1 MAKRALFS
9 KPEHWEVHMTKT
21 RNRLISVGI
30 ALLVLIAAA
39 LFIIPQKTAGAES
52 WIDSATK
59 FAGGDGTQG
68 TPYQISSAEE
78 LAYLAMM
85 VNGGE
90 TYDGKYFE
98 LTAANIDLYGKEWT
112 PIGTSDKQFLG
123 EFNGNGN
130 TISNLTISGGD
141 NLGLFAYSSGE
152 IKSVYLDNVNITTS
166 LNAGNA
172 GGVCAFNNGTIDGCG
187 VLSGAISCASSNG
200 GQLGGISKENSGTIS
215 RCFSNAAIK
224 GANSAGIVYVN
235 RGNGVVQNCYN
246 AGTIEGLST
255 AGGISNNNYGK
266 ITTCLNLGEII
277 AKDVT
282 DEDGYV
288 EKRGFGICAMNQPGA
303 SLENCYSDSDV
314 CPKEL
319 FGGFRNTTVYYK
331 TTAEL
336 CDSSFLNDLNSNWE
350 SGSESGETNGRYR
363 TAIYTYP
370 SLKGVGTAATRK
382 GGQTYDFSVGA
393 IGKKF
398 EDFTYIEKPED
409 FKNIAKNLSG
419 NYVLKTDIDFKGEV
433 IEPIGDSESVTGSG
447 LSAPFSGNFSGDGHK
462 ILNVT
467 VKRELGSHSGLFGA
481 NKGTIINLA
490 VEADVSGTAY
500 VGGICASNES
510 GGRIADCSFSG
521 TVNGTKSYVGGI
533 CGENKGGILR
543 CAADGTVS
551 GDSSVGGICGSNSG
565 GDIENCLN
573 SSDVTRKSS
582 NGNIGGIVG
591 ESVDNSTVNYCIS
604 VGKTAGAGSTYIGG
618 VCGYAYRA
626 TITNSYFD
634 SEVSAGLKAIYDAFD
649 DRDTETLKGLTTAG
663 LSGELPT
670 DFADKVWQ
678 AGRSEVTAIDGRAG
692 TRTAT
697 YISLKNVGTPKV
709 LESTPVYNF
718 SLDGTVTWETY
729 EPVASVGDFRK
740 IDENLSGNY
749 VLAGNIN
756 FGCNNY
762 LPIAYKSGTSF
773 TGKFSGNGHTISN
786 IKVEYTDDLVGL
798 FGTNKG
804 LIMNLAVSGEVTG
817 EGYIGGICAKNEGTI
832 YSCSFDGEVK
842 QLAST
847 LREGKVGGI
856 CGINYATIS
865 NCFNSAD
872 VSGKNYIGGICGEM
886 YGKDPVVVY
895 CVSVGKVSGFT
906 SSAIVGGICGIGN
919 GVSYGVSSE
928 LSHCRFDMDVSG
940 SINLINNGD
949 KITKRGDNDSCR
961 TETLCSNEIG
971 SFNPDIWNAGK
982 GVVVTPD
989 AKDGK
994 FGTKTCYYMSLK
1006 CFGEPKPITGYVY
1019 NFAFAG
1025 GDADWQ
1031 PYILISSENVFRT
1044 YWQWDVK
1051 WSENFVLGDDITL
1064 AYSLAPSDLIPTSLS
1079 TGTFSGMFSGNG
1091 HTVTLT
1097 DGSTCGLFGTNKG
1110 TIINLAVKGNID
1122 SSLGSNM
1129 RNYSGGICAVNDGT
1143 IYGCSFEGKIY
1154 GGANNTGAVCGLNNK
1169 TISNCFAL
1177 ANVKATN
1184 GQVGGIA
1191 ALGKEDSKLQDCYFV
1206 GTVTTNATGLGVI
1219 SVTSSKNCYY
1229 NNEVCQFD
1237 KEESG
1242 KALTTLDM
1250 TSNGALKKMGFDEKI
1265 WEKRLNDTENG
1276 VAYYPSLKGS
1286 TYVPSIK
1293 YTTKLE
1299 LNRVGDE
1306 EPVYDDDITF
1316 TTKATITFE
1325 NDYYGDDISAE
1336 DNTGSFNAE
1345 VGGRK
1350 YTIIDNTFTDIAA
1363 EAGDVIYKL
1372 IHSGSDY
1379 FPKDYYENFV
1389 VKVGM
1394 KALTVYELNVELPD
1408 NRTFSNT
1415 AKEVTVTP
1423 QPDIRGVGELTV
1435 KYYDESGNPLTSA
1448 PVNAGTYT
1456 FKISAAVGDNYKA
1469 AADLSDESW
1478 KFTIEKAAAK
1488 TLPDTEVSYRW
1499 STDKDIT
1506 VNIAGLPEN
1515 MGQVTVDRAKKD
1527 GTIVAGIFPNT
1538 CYSDGKLAFHL
1549 GPNTVD
1555 DIGKTGTFTVKLVTD
1570 NYESVTFTVKINL
1583 TNKDNQEAPDPAAF
1597 DVVFTND
1604 GSNLTATIST
1614 ALKGVEYSFDGT
1626 TWSDVNT
1633 TTVAH
1638 LVDVTAYIRY
1648 AETDELNFSET
1659 VYKTVNSGHGALIH
1673 HEAVQ
1678 ATCRHDGS
1686 TEYWECAACAK
1697 FYSDEAATTE
1707 VALADTILAKTDH
1720 KWAVKYAYNKDSHWH
1735 KCEYCDATTEAESHV
1750 SSGEA
1755 TTKTAEYCT
1764 VCGYI
1769 ITPKKGGGSS
1779 GGHVSSG
1786 VHNRDN
1792 TTETNP
1798 AINGTQKT
1806 WTDIAADLD
1815 KQGGGSA
1822 TISMNGETKIPADVI
1837 KAIADKKIKVEFV
1850 YDGTKS
1856 WLVDGAKIT
1865 AVSAVDFS
1873 LLPGSVDAGSLR
1885 GVSGGKYR
1893 ISANIPADLK
1903 FAFQKQYA
1911 GEFVNVYKLVDG
1923 ELVFRTCAKLA
1934 EDGTAVI
1941 SGMDAAGEYAV
1952 MVCRYSDRQG
1962 DVDNNGVLDIADALA
1977 LLRYSVGVD
1986 SGESLQLID
1995 FNGDGKVDMA
2005 DARTVLRWSFGLSA

>member
-1 MAKRALFS
+1 
-9 KPEHWEVHMTKT
+9 MTKT

-30 ALLVLIAAA
+30 GLLLFITAA
-39 LFIIPQKTAGAES
+39 LFIIPQKTAGAET
-52 WIDSATK
+52 WFESAEK
-59 FAGGDGTQG
+59 FAVGDGSQG
-68 TPYQISSAEE
+68 APYQISNAGE
-78 LAYLAMM
+78 LANLAKM

-90 TYDGKYFE
+90 TDENTYFE
-98 LTAANIDLYGKEWT
+98 LTADINLGGKEWT

-130 TISNLTISGGD
+130 TISYLTISGGD
-141 NLGLFAYSSGE
+141 NLGLFAYSSGV

-187 VLSGAISCASSNG
+187 VLSGAIRCSSSNG

-235 RGNGVVQNCYN
+235 RGIGVVQNCYN

-255 AGGISNNNYGK
+255 AGGININNYGK
-266 ITTCLNLGEII
+266 ITTCLNFGVIVAEDQTYDDGDYEI
-277 AKDVT
+277 
-282 DEDGYV
+282 
-288 EKRGFGICAMNQPGA
+288 RGFGICAMNQPGA

-319 FGGFRNTTVYYK
+319 FGGFKNNTTVYYK

-336 CDSSFLNDLNSNWE
+336 CDSSFLSDLSSNWE

-370 SLKGVGTAATRK
+370 SLSGVGTAATRK
-382 GGQTYDFSVGA
+382 GEQTYDFSVGA
-393 IGKKF
+393 IGKTY

-409 FKNIAKNLSG
+409 FKNIANNLSG
-419 NYVLKTDIDFKGEV
+419 NYVLKNDIDFKGEV

-447 LSAPFSGNFSGDGHK
+447 LSMPFSGNFSGDGHK

-490 VEADVSGTAY
+490 VEGEVNSEQPY
-500 VGGICASNES
+500 VGGICASNAS

-533 CGENKGGILR
+533 CGENKGVILR

-551 GDSSVGGICGSNSG
+551 GDSSVGGICGTNSG
-565 GDIENCLN
+565 GAIENCFN

-591 ESVDNSTVNYCIS
+591 QSVDNSTVKFCIS
-604 VGKTAGAGSTYIGG
+604 VGKTSGTDSGYIGG

-670 DFADKVWQ
+670 DFADTVWQ

-718 SLDGTVTWETY
+718 SLDNTVVWETY
-729 EPVASVGDFRK
+729 EPVASVEDFRK
-740 IDENLSGNY
+740 IEDDLSGNY
-749 VLAGNIN
+749 VLARNID
-756 FGCNNY
+756 FGGNNY
-762 LPIAYKSGTSF
+762 RPIAYKSGTSF

-786 IKVEYTDDLVGL
+786 IRVNYSDDLVGL

-817 EGYIGGICAKNEGTI
+817 EEYIGGICAKNEGKI
-832 YSCSFDGEVK
+832 YVCSFDGEVK
-842 QLAST
+842 QSEST
-847 LREGKVGGI
+847 RREGKVGGI

-919 GVSYGVSSE
+919 VSYSGSSE
-928 LSHCRFDMDVSG
+928 LSHCLFDMDVSG
-940 SINLINNGD
+940 SINLINGTAQIANKGDNYSYKTVILCSD
-949 KITKRGDNDSCR
+949 KIGK
-961 TETLCSNEIG
+961 IG
-971 SFNPDIWNAGK
+971 SFDPNIWNAGK
-982 GVVVTPD
+982 GVAVTPD

-1006 CFGEPKPITGYVY
+1006 CFGEPEPITEDVY
-1019 NFAFAG
+1019 NFAYAG
-1025 GDADWQ
+1025 DSDDWRS
-1031 PYILISSENVFRT
+1031 YTLISSEDVFRT

-1064 AYSLAPSDLIPTSLS
+1064 ACSLAPSDLIPTSLS

-1097 DGSTCGLFGTNKG
+1097 DDSTCGLFGTNKG

-1122 SSLGSNM
+1122 SKVGSSTD
-1129 RNYSGGICAVNDGT
+1129 NYSGGICAVNDGT
-1143 IYGCSFEGKIY
+1143 IYGCSFDGKIN
-1154 GGANNTGAVCGLNNK
+1154 GGANNTGAVCGRNNR

-1177 ANVKATN
+1177 ANVEATN
-1184 GQVGGIA
+1184 GLVGGIA
-1191 ALGKEDSKLQDCYFV
+1191 ALGKEGSELKSCYFV
-1206 GTVTTNATGLGVI
+1206 GTALDNSKVGLI
-1219 SVTSSKNCYY
+1219 SLSPSENCYY

-1237 KEESG
+1237 EEESG
-1242 KALTTLDM
+1242 TGLTTLEM
-1250 TSNGALKKMGFDEKI
+1250 TSNGALEKMGFDGSI

-1336 DNTGSFNAE
+1336 DNTGSFNAV

-1389 VKVGM
+1389 VKVGK

-1515 MGQVTVDRAKKD
+1515 MGKVTVDGTKKD
-1527 GTIVAGIFPNT
+1527 GTIIAGIFPNT
-1538 CYSDGKLAFHL
+1538 CYSDGKFTFHL
-1549 GPNTVD
+1549 GPNTAD
-1555 DIGKTGTFTVKLVTD
+1555 DIGKTGSFTVTLAAD
-1570 NYESVTFTVKINL
+1570 NYESVTFAVKITL
-1583 TNKDNQEAPDPAAF
+1583 TAKDNQEAPDPTAF

-1604 GSNLTATIST
+1604 GSELTATIKT
-1614 ALKGVEYSFDGT
+1614 RLKGVEYSFDGK
-1626 TWSDVNT
+1626 TWSNVNT
-1633 TTVAH
+1633 TAAAH
-1638 LVDVTAYIRY
+1638 LKDVTAYLRY
-1648 AETDELNFSET
+1648 KETDELNASAAVF
-1659 VYKTVNSGHGALIH
+1659 KTVNSGHGKLVH
-1673 HEAVQ
+1673 HAAVQ
-1678 ATCRHDGS
+1678 ATCQNDGS
-1686 TEYWECAACAK
+1686 IEYWECKTCAK
-1697 FYSDEAATTE
+1697 YYSNDAATTE
-1707 VALADTILAKTDH
+1707 VALADTTIEKTDH
-1720 KWAVKYAYNKDSHWH
+1720 KWSVKYTYDKDGHWH
-1735 KCEYCDATTEAESHV
+1735 KCEYCDAVTETESHV

-1755 TTKTAEYCT
+1755 TSAKAEYCT

-1769 ITPKKGGGSS
+1769 ITPRKGGSS
-1779 GGHVSSG
+1779 GGHVSG
-1786 VHNRDN
+1786 GGGRD
-1792 TTETNP
+1792 TTPTDTRP
-1798 AINGTQKT
+1798 LINGERKT
-1806 WTDIAADLD
+1806 WTDIAADLG
-1815 KQGGGSA
+1815 KQNGGSA
-1822 TISMNGETKIPADVI
+1822 TISLNGETTVPAEVI
-1837 KAIADKKIKVEFV
+1837 KAIADRKIRVEFV
-1850 YDGTKS
+1850 YDSTKS
-1856 WLVDGAKIT
+1856 WLVDGAEIT
-1865 AVSAVDFS
+1865 AVSAVDLS
-1873 LLPGSVDAGSLR
+1873 LLPGSVDTSSLR
-1885 GVSGGKYR
+1885 GISGGKYR
-1893 ISANIPADLK
+1893 ISADIPAEIR
-1903 FAFQKQYA
+1903 FTFRKQYA
-1911 GEFVNVYKLVDG
+1911 GEFANVYKLIDG
-1923 ELVFRTCAKLA
+1923 KLVFQTCVKLA

-1941 SGMDAAGEYAV
+1941 PGMNTPGEYAV

-1962 DVDNNGVLDIADALA
+1962 DFDNNGVLDIYDAVA
-1977 LLRYSVGVD
+1977 LLRYSVGID
-1986 SGESLQLID
+1986 SGEDFQLID
-1995 FNGDGKVDMA
+1995 LNGDGQVNCA
-2005 DARTVLRWSFGLSA
+2005 DASIVLRWLVGLSA